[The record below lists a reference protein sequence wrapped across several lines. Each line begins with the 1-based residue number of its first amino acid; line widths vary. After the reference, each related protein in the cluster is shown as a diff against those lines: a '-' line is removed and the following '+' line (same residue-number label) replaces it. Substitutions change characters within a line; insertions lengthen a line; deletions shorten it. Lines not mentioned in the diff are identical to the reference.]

1 METDLNLCKDIIS
14 FGIRPTE
21 RVLHFGC
28 GDKQTNFLKN
38 IQGIMSGI
46 FYLGVDVDIDLI
58 DEMTEL
64 YKEFPIYAF
73 NNTTL
78 QNFLDYDIE
87 NHNNP
92 YFENILITGIFDKPT
107 YKEKQYIFIS
117 TVVKKC
123 LLFSDKVIFTVDD
136 YNYRDYNYSVLYVI
150 NNLISSFDNVQ
161 MKKKFNK
168 YIFCV
173 TN

>member
-1 METDLNLCKDIIS
+1 METELDLSKEILS
-14 FGIRPTE
+14 FGIKPTE

-38 IQGIMSGI
+38 IQHIMPGI
-46 FYLGVDVDIDLI
+46 FYLGVDVNIDLI
-58 DEMTEL
+58 DKMNET
-64 YKEFPIYAF
+64 YKDYPIYAF

-78 QNFLDYDIE
+78 QNFLDYDVE
-87 NHNNP
+87 NYNNP
-92 YFENILITGIFDKPT
+92 YFEHILITGIFDKPT

-117 TVVKKC
+117 MVLKKC
-123 LLFSDKVIFTVDD
+123 LMIADSVIFTVDD